1 MCVPQG
7 SQTKPLSLDSV
18 AADFPMSNESQLSSQ
33 SGLSQPQMPPPTEAD
48 GAMHTM
54 LDPID
59 AEADADDDA
68 SSSEDESVEGTDGDA
83 QAELPRALTRDRA
96 ARCCPHSATNHCCVS
111 GMVRVRH
118 VRVRHAAA

>member
-1 MCVPQG
+1 MWVCVPQG
-7 SQTKPLSLDSV
+7 SQTKPLSLSSV

-33 SGLSQPQMPPPTEAD
+33 SGQSQPQMPPPTEAD

-83 QAELPRALTRDRA
+83 QA
-96 ARCCPHSATNHCCVS
+96 
-111 GMVRVRH
+111 
-118 VRVRHAAA
+118 

>member
-1 MCVPQG
+1 MRPWHGRVMALQCRCGYSSNAASCAKTQHTVPVCMWVCVPQG

-33 SGLSQPQMPPPTEAD
+33 SGQPQPQMPPPTEAD

-83 QAELPRALTRDRA
+83 QA
-96 ARCCPHSATNHCCVS
+96 
-111 GMVRVRH
+111 
-118 VRVRHAAA
+118 